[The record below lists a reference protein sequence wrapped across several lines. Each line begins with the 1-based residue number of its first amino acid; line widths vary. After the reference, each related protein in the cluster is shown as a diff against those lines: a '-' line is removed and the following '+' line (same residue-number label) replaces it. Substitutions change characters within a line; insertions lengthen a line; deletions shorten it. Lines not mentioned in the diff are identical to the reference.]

1 MLPWANIQDEMELIC
16 LKRSVIKARLTS
28 SHPLCYNFYGWFFF
42 RFASKFLDGT
52 LNRFHFS
59 TKFDI
64 KFYYEIFSF
73 ATKSMRTSVPNVIFL
88 QAPEFSG

>member
-1 MLPWANIQDEMELIC
+1 MQFLWM
-16 LKRSVIKARLTS
+16 
-28 SHPLCYNFYGWFFF
+28 FFF
-42 RFASKFLDGT
+42 RIVSKFLDGT
-52 LNRFHFS
+52 LNHINFS

-73 ATKSMRTSVPNVIFL
+73 ATKGMRTSVPNVIFL